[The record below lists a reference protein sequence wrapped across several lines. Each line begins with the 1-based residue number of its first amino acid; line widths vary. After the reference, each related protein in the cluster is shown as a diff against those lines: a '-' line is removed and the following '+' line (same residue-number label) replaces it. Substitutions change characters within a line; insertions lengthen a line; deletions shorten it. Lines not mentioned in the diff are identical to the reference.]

1 MEMYVIAQFPISM
14 LLKRRE
20 REWGLENS
28 VNFLTVF
35 RLDDLTYGVGVVM
48 LFYGASGT
56 GKQST

>member
-1 MEMYVIAQFPISM
+1 M

-56 GKQST
+56 GK